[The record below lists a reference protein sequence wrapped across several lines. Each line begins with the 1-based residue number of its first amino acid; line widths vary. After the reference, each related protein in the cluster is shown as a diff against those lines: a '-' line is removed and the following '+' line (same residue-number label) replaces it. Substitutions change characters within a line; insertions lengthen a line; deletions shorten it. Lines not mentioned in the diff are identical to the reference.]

1 MRSNTM
7 KTIYDAGKIQE
18 IEADISSLTKA
29 IVMHKITKQQ
39 LIDHYIKQS
48 HLIAHQLVNLLSIND
63 GYELSVLF
71 HLPQANNRDILQCWA
86 IDYLIKHE
94 VGEGQQYS
102 LTELAETFQYEV
114 SIKQQ
119 DFYI

>member
-1 MRSNTM
+1 M